1 MARVKRTYKDSLFCD
16 IFSRKDYLQD
26 VYRGLFGRDVS
37 LQEIQLMTLQ
47 GTFFN
52 DEKNDVSFLAGTRQI
67 ILMEHQS
74 TLNENMPLR
83 MFWYMAKL
91 YRKQVPKDAPY
102 RTRRLR
108 LPAPCFYVFYNG
120 LDPAPDEWEMR
131 LSEAFEGECSSLE
144 LCVTAYN
151 INEMSGSRLLEKSR
165 ALKGYSVFVAQIRR
179 KTAAGVCLEGA
190 VKQAI
195 RYCIEQ
201 DLFILYPRMWTRRKK
216 GWGKKQAR
224 QGSDENAFR
233 DDESFFMDRFRCK
246 KLPLHLTEKPISVD
260 SSKKAESLE
269 RGQSKKVW
277 NPCNRTL
284 VQGSESFRMDKAAIV
299 HAS

>member
-1 MARVKRTYKDSLFCD
+1 
-16 IFSRKDYLQD
+16 
-26 VYRGLFGRDVS
+26 
-37 LQEIQLMTLQ
+37 MTLQ

-102 RTRRLR
+102 RTRRLQ

-120 LDPAPDEWEMR
+120 LDPAPNEWEMR

-151 INEMSGSRLLEKSR
+151 INETSGSVILERSR
-165 ALKGYSVFVAQIRR
+165 TLKGYSAFVAQVRR
-179 KTAAGVCLEGA
+179 RAAEGMSLEEA
-190 VKQAI
+190 VKLAI
-195 RYCIEQ
+195 RYCIGQDYLAEYFHEREMEEVFDMVSFKWDPELAKRVQLEEAREIGMEQ
-201 DLFILYPRMWTRRKK
+201 GLEKGMEKGMEKGVAEVVLNMLKK
-216 GWGKKQAR
+216 KWSLQDISEVSKWPLAKIENLGKMHQ
-224 QGSDENAFR
+224 
-233 DDESFFMDRFRCK
+233 
-246 KLPLHLTEKPISVD
+246 LL
-260 SSKKAESLE
+260 
-269 RGQSKKVW
+269 
-277 NPCNRTL
+277 
-284 VQGSESFRMDKAAIV
+284 
-299 HAS
+299 

>member
-16 IFSRKDYLQD
+16 IFRRKDYLQD

-52 DEKNDVSFLAGTRQI
+52 DEKNDVSFLAGKRQI
-67 ILMEHQS
+67 VLMEHQS

-144 LCVTAYN
+144 LCVKAYN

-201 DLFILYPRMWTRRKK
+201 NLLAEYFLEREMEEVFDMVSFKWDPELAKRVQLQEAQEIGMEKGMEKGVTEIVLNMLKK
-216 GWGKKQAR
+216 KKWSLQDISEVS
-224 QGSDENAFR
+224 QW
-233 DDESFFMDRFRCK
+233 
-246 KLPLHLTEKPISVD
+246 PLDKI
-260 SSKKAESLE
+260 ESL
-269 RGQSKKVW
+269 GKMHQ
-277 NPCNRTL
+277 L
-284 VQGSESFRMDKAAIV
+284 L
-299 HAS
+299 

>member
-16 IFSRKDYLQD
+16 IFRRKDYLQD
-26 VYRGLFGRDVS
+26 VYRGLFGLDVS

-52 DEKNDVSFLAGTRQI
+52 DEKNDVSFLAGKRQI
-67 ILMEHQS
+67 VLMEHQS

-102 RTRRLR
+102 RTRRLQ

-144 LCVTAYN
+144 LCVKAYN

-201 DLFILYPRMWTRRKK
+201 DLL
-216 GWGKKQAR
+216 
-224 QGSDENAFR
+224 
-233 DDESFFMDRFRCK
+233 
-246 KLPLHLTEKPISVD
+246 
-260 SSKKAESLE
+260 AEYFLE
-269 RGQSKKVW
+269 REMEEVFDMVSFKWDPELAKRVQLQEAQEIGMEKGMEKGVTEIVLNMLKKKKW
-277 NPCNRTL
+277 SL
-284 VQGSESFRMDKAAIV
+284 QDISEVSQWPLDKIENLGKM
-299 HAS
+299 HQLL

>member
-16 IFSRKDYLQD
+16 IFRRKDYLQD

-52 DEKNDVSFLAGTRQI
+52 DEKNDVSFLAGKRQI
-67 ILMEHQS
+67 VLMEHQS

-102 RTRRLR
+102 RTRRLQ

-144 LCVTAYN
+144 LCVKAYN
-151 INEMSGSRLLEKSR
+151 INETSGSRLLEKSR

-201 DLFILYPRMWTRRKK
+201 DLLAEYFLEREMEEVFDMVSFKWDPELAKRVQLQEAQEIGMEKGMEKGVTEIVLNMLKK
-216 GWGKKQAR
+216 KKWSLQDISEVS
-224 QGSDENAFR
+224 QW
-233 DDESFFMDRFRCK
+233 
-246 KLPLHLTEKPISVD
+246 PLDKI
-260 SSKKAESLE
+260 ESL
-269 RGQSKKVW
+269 GKMHQ
-277 NPCNRTL
+277 L
-284 VQGSESFRMDKAAIV
+284 L
-299 HAS
+299 

>member
-1 MARVKRTYKDSLFCD
+1 MARAKRTYKDSLFCD

-26 VYRGLFGRDVS
+26 VYRGLFGREVS
-37 LQEIQLMTLQ
+37 LQEIRLMTLQ

-120 LDPAPDEWEMR
+120 LDPAPNEWEMR

-151 INEMSGSRLLEKSR
+151 INETSGSVILERSR
-165 ALKGYSVFVAQIRR
+165 TLKGYSAFVAQVRR
-179 KTAAGVCLEGA
+179 RAAEGMSLEEA
-190 VKQAI
+190 VKLAI
-195 RYCIEQ
+195 RYCIGQDYLAEYFHEREMEEVFDMVSFKWDPELAKRVQLEEAREIGMEQ
-201 DLFILYPRMWTRRKK
+201 GLEKGMEKGMEKGVAEVVLNMLKK
-216 GWGKKQAR
+216 KWSLQDISEVSKWPLAKIENLGKMHQ
-224 QGSDENAFR
+224 
-233 DDESFFMDRFRCK
+233 
-246 KLPLHLTEKPISVD
+246 LL
-260 SSKKAESLE
+260 
-269 RGQSKKVW
+269 
-277 NPCNRTL
+277 
-284 VQGSESFRMDKAAIV
+284 
-299 HAS
+299 

>member
-16 IFSRKDYLQD
+16 IFRRKDYLQD

-52 DEKNDVSFLAGTRQI
+52 DEKNDVSFLAGKRQI

-102 RTRRLR
+102 RTRRFR

-120 LDPAPDEWEMR
+120 LDPAPDEWEMC

-144 LCVTAYN
+144 LCVKVYN
-151 INEMSGSRLLEKSR
+151 INETPGSVILERSR
-165 ALKGYSVFVAQIRR
+165 TLKGYSAFVAQVRR
-179 KTAAGVCLEGA
+179 KTAAGVSLESA

-201 DLFILYPRMWTRRKK
+201 DFL
-216 GWGKKQAR
+216 
-224 QGSDENAFR
+224 
-233 DDESFFMDRFRCK
+233 
-246 KLPLHLTEKPISVD
+246 
-260 SSKKAESLE
+260 AEYFLE
-269 RGQSKKVW
+269 REMEEVFDMVSFKW
-277 NPCNRTL
+277 NPELAKR
-284 VQGSESFRMDKAAIV
+284 VQLQEAQEIGMEKGMEKGVTEIVLNMLKKKKWSLQDISEVSQWPLDKIENLGKM
-299 HAS
+299 HQLL

>member
-1 MARVKRTYKDSLFCD
+1 MARAKRTYKDSLFCD

-26 VYRGLFGRDVS
+26 VYRGLFGREVS
-37 LQEIQLMTLQ
+37 LQEIRLMTLQ

-120 LDPAPDEWEMR
+120 LDPAPNEWEMR
-131 LSEAFEGECSSLE
+131 LSEAFAGECSSLE

-151 INEMSGSRLLEKSR
+151 INETSGSVILERSR
-165 ALKGYSVFVAQIRR
+165 TLKGYSAFVAQVRR
-179 KTAAGVCLEGA
+179 RAAEGMSLEEA
-190 VKQAI
+190 VKLAI
-195 RYCIEQ
+195 RYCIGQDYLAEYFHEREMEEVFDMVSFKWDPELAKRVQLEEAREIGMEQ
-201 DLFILYPRMWTRRKK
+201 GLEK
-216 GWGKKQAR
+216 GM
-224 QGSDENAFR
+224 E
-233 DDESFFMDRFRCK
+233 
-246 KLPLHLTEKPISVD
+246 
-260 SSKKAESLE
+260 
-269 RGQSKKVW
+269 
-277 NPCNRTL
+277 
-284 VQGSESFRMDKAAIV
+284 
-299 HAS
+299 

>member
-16 IFSRKDYLQD
+16 IFRRKDYLQD

-52 DEKNDVSFLAGTRQI
+52 DEKNDVSFLAGKRQI
-67 ILMEHQS
+67 VLMEHQR

-102 RTRRLR
+102 RTRRLQ

-144 LCVTAYN
+144 LCVKAYN

-201 DLFILYPRMWTRRKK
+201 DLLAEYFLEREMEEVFDMVSFKWDPELAKRVQLQEAQEIGMEKGMEKGVTEIVLNMLKK
-216 GWGKKQAR
+216 KKWSLQDISEVS
-224 QGSDENAFR
+224 QW
-233 DDESFFMDRFRCK
+233 
-246 KLPLHLTEKPISVD
+246 PLDKI
-260 SSKKAESLE
+260 ESL
-269 RGQSKKVW
+269 GKMHQ
-277 NPCNRTL
+277 L
-284 VQGSESFRMDKAAIV
+284 L
-299 HAS
+299 

>member
-1 MARVKRTYKDSLFCD
+1 
-16 IFSRKDYLQD
+16 
-26 VYRGLFGRDVS
+26 
-37 LQEIQLMTLQ
+37 MTLQ

-52 DEKNDVSFLAGTRQI
+52 DEKNDVSFLAGKRQI
-67 ILMEHQS
+67 VLMEHQS

-102 RTRRLR
+102 RTRRLQ

-131 LSEAFEGECSSLE
+131 LSEAFGGECSSLE
-144 LCVTAYN
+144 LCVKAYN

-201 DLFILYPRMWTRRKK
+201 DLLAEYFLEREMEEVFDMVSFKWDPELAKRVQLQEAQEIGMEKGMEKGVTEIVLNMLKK
-216 GWGKKQAR
+216 KKWSLQDISEVS
-224 QGSDENAFR
+224 QW
-233 DDESFFMDRFRCK
+233 
-246 KLPLHLTEKPISVD
+246 PLDKI
-260 SSKKAESLE
+260 ESL
-269 RGQSKKVW
+269 GKMHQ
-277 NPCNRTL
+277 L
-284 VQGSESFRMDKAAIV
+284 L
-299 HAS
+299 

>member
-1 MARVKRTYKDSLFCD
+1 MARAKRTYKDSLFCD

-52 DEKNDVSFLAGTRQI
+52 DEKNDVSFLAGKRQI
-67 ILMEHQS
+67 VLMEHQS

-120 LDPAPDEWEMR
+120 LDPAPNEWEMR
-131 LSEAFEGECSSLE
+131 LSEAFAGECSSLE

-151 INEMSGSRLLEKSR
+151 INETSGSVILERSR
-165 ALKGYSVFVAQIRR
+165 TLKGYSAFVAQVRR
-179 KTAAGVCLEGA
+179 RAAEGMSLEEA
-190 VKQAI
+190 VKLAI
-195 RYCIEQ
+195 RYCIGQDYLAEYFHEREMEEVFDMVSFKWDPELAKRVQLEEAREIGMEQ
-201 DLFILYPRMWTRRKK
+201 GLEKGMEKGLEKGMEKGVAEVVLNMLKK
-216 GWGKKQAR
+216 KWSLQDISEVSKWPLAKIENLGKMHQ
-224 QGSDENAFR
+224 
-233 DDESFFMDRFRCK
+233 
-246 KLPLHLTEKPISVD
+246 LL
-260 SSKKAESLE
+260 
-269 RGQSKKVW
+269 
-277 NPCNRTL
+277 
-284 VQGSESFRMDKAAIV
+284 
-299 HAS
+299 

>member
-1 MARVKRTYKDSLFCD
+1 MARAKRTYKDSLFCD

-26 VYRGLFGRDVS
+26 VYRGLFGREVS
-37 LQEIQLMTLQ
+37 LQEIRLMTLQ

-151 INEMSGSRLLEKSR
+151 INETSGSVILERSR
-165 ALKGYSVFVAQIRR
+165 TLKGYSAFVAQVRR
-179 KTAAGVCLEGA
+179 RAAEGMSLEEA
-190 VKQAI
+190 VKLAI
-195 RYCIEQ
+195 RYCIGQDYLAEYFHEREMEEVFDMVSFKWDPELAKRVQLEEAREIGMEQ
-201 DLFILYPRMWTRRKK
+201 GLEKGMEKGMEKGVAEVVLNMLKK
-216 GWGKKQAR
+216 KWSLQDISEVSKWPLAKIENLGKMHQ
-224 QGSDENAFR
+224 
-233 DDESFFMDRFRCK
+233 
-246 KLPLHLTEKPISVD
+246 LL
-260 SSKKAESLE
+260 
-269 RGQSKKVW
+269 
-277 NPCNRTL
+277 
-284 VQGSESFRMDKAAIV
+284 
-299 HAS
+299 

>member
-16 IFSRKDYLQD
+16 IFRRKDYLQD

-67 ILMEHQS
+67 VLMEHQS

-102 RTRRLR
+102 RTRRLQ

-131 LSEAFEGECSSLE
+131 LSEAFGGECSSLE
-144 LCVTAYN
+144 LCVKAYN

-201 DLFILYPRMWTRRKK
+201 DLLAEYFLEREMEEVFDMVSFKWDPELAKRVQLQEAQEIGMEKGMEKGVTEIVLNMLKK
-216 GWGKKQAR
+216 KKWSLQDISEVS
-224 QGSDENAFR
+224 QW
-233 DDESFFMDRFRCK
+233 
-246 KLPLHLTEKPISVD
+246 PLDKI
-260 SSKKAESLE
+260 ESL
-269 RGQSKKVW
+269 GKMHQ
-277 NPCNRTL
+277 L
-284 VQGSESFRMDKAAIV
+284 L
-299 HAS
+299 

>member
-16 IFSRKDYLQD
+16 IFRRKDYLQD

-52 DEKNDVSFLAGTRQI
+52 DEKNDVSFLAGKRQI
-67 ILMEHQS
+67 VLMEHQS

-102 RTRRLR
+102 RTRRLQ

-120 LDPAPDEWEMR
+120 LDPAPDEWEMC
-131 LSEAFEGECSSLE
+131 LSEAFGGECSSLE
-144 LCVTAYN
+144 LCVKAYN

-201 DLFILYPRMWTRRKK
+201 NLLAEYFLEREMEEVFDMVSFKWDPELAKRVQLQEAQEIGMEKGMEKGVTEIVLNMLKK
-216 GWGKKQAR
+216 KKWSLQDISEVS
-224 QGSDENAFR
+224 QW
-233 DDESFFMDRFRCK
+233 
-246 KLPLHLTEKPISVD
+246 PLDKI
-260 SSKKAESLE
+260 ESL
-269 RGQSKKVW
+269 GKMHQ
-277 NPCNRTL
+277 L
-284 VQGSESFRMDKAAIV
+284 L
-299 HAS
+299 

>member
-16 IFSRKDYLQD
+16 IFRRKDYLQD

-52 DEKNDVSFLAGTRQI
+52 DEKNDVSFLAGKRQI
-67 ILMEHQS
+67 VLMEHQR

-102 RTRRLR
+102 RTRRLQ

-131 LSEAFEGECSSLE
+131 LSEAFGGECSSLE
-144 LCVTAYN
+144 LCVKAYN

-201 DLFILYPRMWTRRKK
+201 NLLAEYFLEREMEEVFDMVSFKWDPELAKRVQLQEAQEIGMEKGMERGMEKGVTEIVLNMLKK
-216 GWGKKQAR
+216 KKWSLQDISEVS
-224 QGSDENAFR
+224 QW
-233 DDESFFMDRFRCK
+233 
-246 KLPLHLTEKPISVD
+246 PLDKI
-260 SSKKAESLE
+260 ESL
-269 RGQSKKVW
+269 GKMHQ
-277 NPCNRTL
+277 L
-284 VQGSESFRMDKAAIV
+284 L
-299 HAS
+299 

>member
-1 MARVKRTYKDSLFCD
+1 
-16 IFSRKDYLQD
+16 
-26 VYRGLFGRDVS
+26 
-37 LQEIQLMTLQ
+37 MTLQ

-52 DEKNDVSFLAGTRQI
+52 DEKNDVSFLAGKRQI
-67 ILMEHQS
+67 VLMEHQS

-102 RTRRLR
+102 RTRRLQ

-120 LDPAPDEWEMR
+120 LDPASDEWEMR

-144 LCVTAYN
+144 LCVKAYN
-151 INEMSGSRLLEKSR
+151 INETSGSRLLEKSR

-201 DLFILYPRMWTRRKK
+201 DLL
-216 GWGKKQAR
+216 
-224 QGSDENAFR
+224 
-233 DDESFFMDRFRCK
+233 
-246 KLPLHLTEKPISVD
+246 
-260 SSKKAESLE
+260 AEYFLE
-269 RGQSKKVW
+269 REMEEVFDMVSFKWDPELAKRVQLQEAQEIGMEKGMEKGVTEIVLNMLKKKKW
-277 NPCNRTL
+277 SL
-284 VQGSESFRMDKAAIV
+284 QDISEVSQWPLDKIENLGKM
-299 HAS
+299 HQLL

>member
-16 IFSRKDYLQD
+16 IFRRKDYLQD

-52 DEKNDVSFLAGTRQI
+52 DEKNDVSFLAGKRQI
-67 ILMEHQS
+67 VLMEHQS
-74 TLNENMPLR
+74 TLNENMLLR

-102 RTRRLR
+102 RTRRLQ

-144 LCVTAYN
+144 LCVKAYN
-151 INEMSGSRLLEKSR
+151 INETSGSRLLEKSR

-201 DLFILYPRMWTRRKK
+201 DLLAEYFLEREMEEVFDMVSFKWDPELAKRVQLQEAQEIGMEKGMEKGVTEIVLNMLKK
-216 GWGKKQAR
+216 KKWSLQDISEVS
-224 QGSDENAFR
+224 QW
-233 DDESFFMDRFRCK
+233 
-246 KLPLHLTEKPISVD
+246 PLDKI
-260 SSKKAESLE
+260 ESL
-269 RGQSKKVW
+269 GKMHQ
-277 NPCNRTL
+277 L
-284 VQGSESFRMDKAAIV
+284 L
-299 HAS
+299 

>member
-16 IFSRKDYLQD
+16 IFRRKDYLQD

-52 DEKNDVSFLAGTRQI
+52 DEKNDVSFLAGKRQI
-67 ILMEHQS
+67 VLMEHQS

-102 RTRRLR
+102 RTRRLQ

-131 LSEAFEGECSSLE
+131 LSEAFGGECSSLE
-144 LCVTAYN
+144 LCVKAYN
-151 INEMSGSRLLEKSR
+151 INEMSDSRLLEKSR

-201 DLFILYPRMWTRRKK
+201 DLLAEYFLEREMEEVFDMVSFKWDPELAKRVQLQEAQEIGMEKGMEKGVTEIVLNMLKK
-216 GWGKKQAR
+216 KKWSLQDISEVS
-224 QGSDENAFR
+224 QW
-233 DDESFFMDRFRCK
+233 
-246 KLPLHLTEKPISVD
+246 PLDKI
-260 SSKKAESLE
+260 ESL
-269 RGQSKKVW
+269 GKMHQ
-277 NPCNRTL
+277 L
-284 VQGSESFRMDKAAIV
+284 L
-299 HAS
+299 

>member
-16 IFSRKDYLQD
+16 IFRRKDYLQD
-26 VYRGLFGRDVS
+26 VYRGLSGRDVS

-52 DEKNDVSFLAGTRQI
+52 DEKNDVSFLAGKRQI
-67 ILMEHQS
+67 VLMEHQS

-102 RTRRLR
+102 RTRRLQ

-144 LCVTAYN
+144 LCVKAYN
-151 INEMSGSRLLEKSR
+151 INETSGSRLLEKSR

-201 DLFILYPRMWTRRKK
+201 DLLAEYFLEREMEEVFDMVSFKWDPELAKRVQLQEAQEIGMEKGMEKGVTEIVLNMLKK
-216 GWGKKQAR
+216 KKWSLQDISEVS
-224 QGSDENAFR
+224 QW
-233 DDESFFMDRFRCK
+233 
-246 KLPLHLTEKPISVD
+246 PLDKI
-260 SSKKAESLE
+260 ESL
-269 RGQSKKVW
+269 GKMHQ
-277 NPCNRTL
+277 L
-284 VQGSESFRMDKAAIV
+284 L
-299 HAS
+299 

>member
-16 IFSRKDYLQD
+16 IFRRKDYLQD

-37 LQEIQLMTLQ
+37 LQEIRLMTLQ

-67 ILMEHQS
+67 VLMEHQS

-102 RTRRLR
+102 RTRRIR

-131 LSEAFEGECSSLE
+131 LSEAFEGEPASLE
-144 LCVTAYN
+144 LCVKAYN
-151 INEMSGSRLLEKSR
+151 INEIPGSRILERSR
-165 ALKGYSVFVAQIRR
+165 TLKGYSMFVAQVRR
-179 KTAAGVCLEGA
+179 RTAAGMSLEGA

-195 RYCIEQ
+195 CYCIEQ
-201 DLFILYPRMWTRRKK
+201 NFLSEYFLEREMEEVFDMVSFKWDPELAKRVQLQEAQEIGMEKGMERGMEKGVTEIVLNMLKK
-216 GWGKKQAR
+216 KKWSLQDISEVS
-224 QGSDENAFR
+224 QW
-233 DDESFFMDRFRCK
+233 
-246 KLPLHLTEKPISVD
+246 PLDKI
-260 SSKKAESLE
+260 ESL
-269 RGQSKKVW
+269 GKMHQ
-277 NPCNRTL
+277 L
-284 VQGSESFRMDKAAIV
+284 L
-299 HAS
+299 

>member
-16 IFSRKDYLQD
+16 IFRRKDYLQD

-52 DEKNDVSFLAGTRQI
+52 DEKNDVSFLAGKRQI
-67 ILMEHQS
+67 VLMEHQS

-102 RTRRLR
+102 RTRRLQ

-131 LSEAFEGECSSLE
+131 LSEAFGGECSSLE
-144 LCVTAYN
+144 LCVKAYN

-201 DLFILYPRMWTRRKK
+201 NLLAEYFLEREMEEVFDMVSFKWDPELAKRVQLQEAQEIGMEKGVEKGVTEIVLNMLKK
-216 GWGKKQAR
+216 KKWSLQDISEVS
-224 QGSDENAFR
+224 QW
-233 DDESFFMDRFRCK
+233 
-246 KLPLHLTEKPISVD
+246 PLDKI
-260 SSKKAESLE
+260 ESL
-269 RGQSKKVW
+269 GKMHQ
-277 NPCNRTL
+277 L
-284 VQGSESFRMDKAAIV
+284 L
-299 HAS
+299 

>member
-16 IFSRKDYLQD
+16 IFRRKDYLQD

-52 DEKNDVSFLAGTRQI
+52 DEKNDVSFLAGKRQI
-67 ILMEHQS
+67 VLMEHQS

-102 RTRRLR
+102 RTRRLQ

-131 LSEAFEGECSSLE
+131 LSEAFEGEFSSLE
-144 LCVTAYN
+144 LCVKAYN
-151 INEMSGSRLLEKSR
+151 INETSGSRLLEKSR

-201 DLFILYPRMWTRRKK
+201 NLLAEYFLEREMEEVFDMVSFKWDPELAKRVQLQEAQEIGMEKGMEKGVTEIVLNMLKK
-216 GWGKKQAR
+216 KKWSLQDISEVS
-224 QGSDENAFR
+224 QW
-233 DDESFFMDRFRCK
+233 
-246 KLPLHLTEKPISVD
+246 PLDKI
-260 SSKKAESLE
+260 ESL
-269 RGQSKKVW
+269 GKMHQ
-277 NPCNRTL
+277 L
-284 VQGSESFRMDKAAIV
+284 L
-299 HAS
+299 

>member
-16 IFSRKDYLQD
+16 IFRRKDYLQD

-52 DEKNDVSFLAGTRQI
+52 DEKNDVSFLAGKRQI

-102 RTRRLR
+102 RTRRFR

-144 LCVTAYN
+144 LCVKAYN

-201 DLFILYPRMWTRRKK
+201 DFL
-216 GWGKKQAR
+216 
-224 QGSDENAFR
+224 
-233 DDESFFMDRFRCK
+233 
-246 KLPLHLTEKPISVD
+246 
-260 SSKKAESLE
+260 AEYFLE
-269 RGQSKKVW
+269 REMEEVFDMVSFKW
-277 NPCNRTL
+277 NPELAKR
-284 VQGSESFRMDKAAIV
+284 VQLQEAQEIGMEKGLEKGVTEIVLNMLKKKKWSLQDISEVSQWPLDKIENLGKM
-299 HAS
+299 HQLL

>member
-16 IFSRKDYLQD
+16 IFRRKDYLQD

-52 DEKNDVSFLAGTRQI
+52 DEKNDVSFLAGKRQI

-144 LCVTAYN
+144 LCVKAYN

-201 DLFILYPRMWTRRKK
+201 DLLAEYFLEREMEEVFDMVSFKWDPELAKRVQLQEAQEIGMEKGMEKGVTEIVLNMLKK
-216 GWGKKQAR
+216 KKWSLQDISEVS
-224 QGSDENAFR
+224 QW
-233 DDESFFMDRFRCK
+233 
-246 KLPLHLTEKPISVD
+246 PLDKI
-260 SSKKAESLE
+260 ESL
-269 RGQSKKVW
+269 GKMHQ
-277 NPCNRTL
+277 L
-284 VQGSESFRMDKAAIV
+284 L
-299 HAS
+299 

>member
-1 MARVKRTYKDSLFCD
+1 
-16 IFSRKDYLQD
+16 
-26 VYRGLFGRDVS
+26 
-37 LQEIQLMTLQ
+37 MTLQ

-52 DEKNDVSFLAGTRQI
+52 DEKNDVSFLAGKRQI
-67 ILMEHQS
+67 VLMEHQS

-151 INEMSGSRLLEKSR
+151 INETSGSVILERSR
-165 ALKGYSVFVAQIRR
+165 TLKGYSAFVAQVRR
-179 KTAAGVCLEGA
+179 RAAEGMSLEEA
-190 VKQAI
+190 VKLAI
-195 RYCIEQ
+195 RYCIGQDYLAEYFHEREMEEVFDMVSFKWDPELAKRVQLEEAREIGMEQ
-201 DLFILYPRMWTRRKK
+201 GLEKGMEKGMEKGVAEVVLNMLKK
-216 GWGKKQAR
+216 KWSLQDISEVSKWPLAKIENLGKMHQ
-224 QGSDENAFR
+224 
-233 DDESFFMDRFRCK
+233 
-246 KLPLHLTEKPISVD
+246 LL
-260 SSKKAESLE
+260 
-269 RGQSKKVW
+269 
-277 NPCNRTL
+277 
-284 VQGSESFRMDKAAIV
+284 
-299 HAS
+299 

>member
-16 IFSRKDYLQD
+16 IFRRKDYLQD
-26 VYRGLFGRDVS
+26 VYSGLFGRDVS

-52 DEKNDVSFLAGTRQI
+52 DEKNDVSFLAGKRQI
-67 ILMEHQS
+67 VLMEHQS

-102 RTRRLR
+102 RTRRLQ

-144 LCVTAYN
+144 LCVKAYN
-151 INEMSGSRLLEKSR
+151 INETSGSRLLEKSR

-201 DLFILYPRMWTRRKK
+201 NLLAEYFLEREMEEVFDMVSFKWDPELAKRVQLQEAQEIGMEKGMEKGVTEIVLNMLKK
-216 GWGKKQAR
+216 KKWSLQDISEVS
-224 QGSDENAFR
+224 QW
-233 DDESFFMDRFRCK
+233 
-246 KLPLHLTEKPISVD
+246 PLDKI
-260 SSKKAESLE
+260 ESL
-269 RGQSKKVW
+269 GKMHQ
-277 NPCNRTL
+277 L
-284 VQGSESFRMDKAAIV
+284 L
-299 HAS
+299 

>member
-16 IFSRKDYLQD
+16 IFRRKDYLQD

-52 DEKNDVSFLAGTRQI
+52 DEKNDVSFLAGKRQI
-67 ILMEHQS
+67 VLMEHQS

-102 RTRRLR
+102 RTRRLQ

-120 LDPAPDEWEMR
+120 LDPTPDEWEMR

-144 LCVTAYN
+144 LCVKAYN

-201 DLFILYPRMWTRRKK
+201 DLL
-216 GWGKKQAR
+216 
-224 QGSDENAFR
+224 
-233 DDESFFMDRFRCK
+233 
-246 KLPLHLTEKPISVD
+246 
-260 SSKKAESLE
+260 AEYFLE
-269 RGQSKKVW
+269 REMEEVFDMVSFKWDPELAKRVQLQEAQEIGMEKGMEKGVTEIVLNMLKKKKW
-277 NPCNRTL
+277 SL
-284 VQGSESFRMDKAAIV
+284 QDISEVSQWPLDKIENLGKM
-299 HAS
+299 HQLL

>member
-16 IFSRKDYLQD
+16 IFRRKDYLQD

-52 DEKNDVSFLAGTRQI
+52 DEKNDVSFLAGMRQI
-67 ILMEHQS
+67 VLMEHQS

-102 RTRRLR
+102 RTRRLQ

-131 LSEAFEGECSSLE
+131 LSEAFGGECSSLE
-144 LCVTAYN
+144 LCVKAYN

-201 DLFILYPRMWTRRKK
+201 DLLAEYFLEREMEEVFDMVSFKWDPELAKRVQLQEAQEIGMEKGMEKGVTEIVLNMLKK
-216 GWGKKQAR
+216 KKWSLQDISEVS
-224 QGSDENAFR
+224 QW
-233 DDESFFMDRFRCK
+233 
-246 KLPLHLTEKPISVD
+246 PLDKI
-260 SSKKAESLE
+260 ESL
-269 RGQSKKVW
+269 GKMHQ
-277 NPCNRTL
+277 L
-284 VQGSESFRMDKAAIV
+284 L
-299 HAS
+299 

>member
-16 IFSRKDYLQD
+16 IFRRKDYLQD

-52 DEKNDVSFLAGTRQI
+52 DEKNDVSFLAGKRQI
-67 ILMEHQS
+67 VLMEHQS

-102 RTRRLR
+102 RTRRIR

-131 LSEAFEGECSSLE
+131 LSEAFEGEPTSLE
-144 LCVTAYN
+144 LCVKAYN
-151 INEMSGSRLLEKSR
+151 INEIPGSRILERSR
-165 ALKGYSVFVAQIRR
+165 TLKGYSTFVAQVRR
-179 KTAAGVCLEGA
+179 RTAAGMSLEGA

-195 RYCIEQ
+195 CYCIEQ
-201 DLFILYPRMWTRRKK
+201 NFLSEYFLEREMEEVFDMVSFKWDPELAKRVQLQEAQEIGMEKGMERGMEKGVTEIVLNMLKK
-216 GWGKKQAR
+216 KKWSLQDISEVS
-224 QGSDENAFR
+224 QW
-233 DDESFFMDRFRCK
+233 
-246 KLPLHLTEKPISVD
+246 PLDKI
-260 SSKKAESLE
+260 ESL
-269 RGQSKKVW
+269 GKMHQ
-277 NPCNRTL
+277 L
-284 VQGSESFRMDKAAIV
+284 L
-299 HAS
+299 

>member
-16 IFSRKDYLQD
+16 IFRRKDYLQD

-52 DEKNDVSFLAGTRQI
+52 DEKNDVSFLAGKRQI
-67 ILMEHQS
+67 VLMEHQS

-102 RTRRLR
+102 RTRRLQ

-144 LCVTAYN
+144 LCVKVYN
-151 INEMSGSRLLEKSR
+151 INETPGSVILERSR
-165 ALKGYSVFVAQIRR
+165 TLKGYSAFVAQVRR
-179 KTAAGVCLEGA
+179 KTAAGVSLESA

-201 DLFILYPRMWTRRKK
+201 DFL
-216 GWGKKQAR
+216 
-224 QGSDENAFR
+224 
-233 DDESFFMDRFRCK
+233 
-246 KLPLHLTEKPISVD
+246 
-260 SSKKAESLE
+260 AEYFLE
-269 RGQSKKVW
+269 REMEEVFDMVSFKW
-277 NPCNRTL
+277 NPELAKR
-284 VQGSESFRMDKAAIV
+284 VQLQEAQEIGMEKGMEKGVTEIVLNMLKKKKWSLQDISEVSQWPLDKIENLGKM
-299 HAS
+299 HQLL

>member
-16 IFSRKDYLQD
+16 IFRRKDYLQD

-52 DEKNDVSFLAGTRQI
+52 DEKNDVSFLAGKRQI
-67 ILMEHQS
+67 VLMEHQS

-102 RTRRLR
+102 RTRRLQ

-131 LSEAFEGECSSLE
+131 LSEAFGGECSSLE
-144 LCVTAYN
+144 LCVKAYN

-201 DLFILYPRMWTRRKK
+201 NLLAEYFLEREMEEVFDMVSFKWDPELAKRVQLQEAQEIGMEKGMEKGVTEIVLNMLKK
-216 GWGKKQAR
+216 KKWSLQDISEVS
-224 QGSDENAFR
+224 QW
-233 DDESFFMDRFRCK
+233 
-246 KLPLHLTEKPISVD
+246 PLDKI
-260 SSKKAESLE
+260 ESL
-269 RGQSKKVW
+269 GKMHQ
-277 NPCNRTL
+277 L
-284 VQGSESFRMDKAAIV
+284 L
-299 HAS
+299 

>member
-16 IFSRKDYLQD
+16 IFRRKDYLQD

-52 DEKNDVSFLAGTRQI
+52 DEKNDVSFLAGKRQI
-67 ILMEHQS
+67 VLMEHQS

-102 RTRRLR
+102 RTRRLQ

-131 LSEAFEGECSSLE
+131 LSEAFGGECSSLE
-144 LCVTAYN
+144 LCVKVYN
-151 INEMSGSRLLEKSR
+151 INETPGSVILERSR
-165 ALKGYSVFVAQIRR
+165 TLKGYSAFVAQVRR
-179 KTAAGVCLEGA
+179 KTAAGVSLESA

-201 DLFILYPRMWTRRKK
+201 DFL
-216 GWGKKQAR
+216 
-224 QGSDENAFR
+224 
-233 DDESFFMDRFRCK
+233 
-246 KLPLHLTEKPISVD
+246 
-260 SSKKAESLE
+260 AEYFLE
-269 RGQSKKVW
+269 REMEEVFDMVSFKWDPELAKRVQLQEAQEIGMEKGMEKGVTEIVLNMLKKKKW
-277 NPCNRTL
+277 SL
-284 VQGSESFRMDKAAIV
+284 QDISEVSQWPLDKIENLGKM
-299 HAS
+299 HQLL

>member
-16 IFSRKDYLQD
+16 IFRRKDYLQD

-52 DEKNDVSFLAGTRQI
+52 DEKNDVSFLAGKRQI
-67 ILMEHQS
+67 VLMEHQS

-102 RTRRLR
+102 RTRRLQ

-144 LCVTAYN
+144 LCVKAYN

-201 DLFILYPRMWTRRKK
+201 NLL
-216 GWGKKQAR
+216 
-224 QGSDENAFR
+224 
-233 DDESFFMDRFRCK
+233 
-246 KLPLHLTEKPISVD
+246 
-260 SSKKAESLE
+260 AEYFLE
-269 RGQSKKVW
+269 REMEEVFDMVSFKWDPELAKRVQLQEAQEIGMEKGMEKGVTEIVLNMLKKKKW
-277 NPCNRTL
+277 SL
-284 VQGSESFRMDKAAIV
+284 QDISEVSQWPLDKIENLGKM
-299 HAS
+299 HQLL

>member
-16 IFSRKDYLQD
+16 IFRRKDYLQD

-52 DEKNDVSFLAGTRQI
+52 DEKNDVSFLAGKRQI
-67 ILMEHQS
+67 VLMEHQS

-102 RTRRLR
+102 RTRRLQ

-144 LCVTAYN
+144 LCVKAYN

-201 DLFILYPRMWTRRKK
+201 DLLAEYFLEREMEEVFDMVSFKWDPELAKRVQLQEAQEIGMEKGMEKGVTEIVLNMLKK
-216 GWGKKQAR
+216 KKWSLQDISEVS
-224 QGSDENAFR
+224 QW
-233 DDESFFMDRFRCK
+233 
-246 KLPLHLTEKPISVD
+246 PLDKI
-260 SSKKAESLE
+260 ESL
-269 RGQSKKVW
+269 GKMHQ
-277 NPCNRTL
+277 L
-284 VQGSESFRMDKAAIV
+284 L
-299 HAS
+299 

>member
-16 IFSRKDYLQD
+16 IFRRKDYLQD

-37 LQEIQLMTLQ
+37 LQEIRLMTLQ

-52 DEKNDVSFLAGTRQI
+52 DEKNDVSFLAGKRQI
-67 ILMEHQS
+67 VLMEHQS

-102 RTRRLR
+102 RTRRLQ

-131 LSEAFEGECSSLE
+131 LSEAFGGECSSLE
-144 LCVTAYN
+144 LCVKAYN

-201 DLFILYPRMWTRRKK
+201 NLLAEYFLEREMEEVFDMVSFKWDPELAKRVQLQEAQEIGMEKGMEKGVTEIVLNMLKK
-216 GWGKKQAR
+216 KKWSLQDISEVS
-224 QGSDENAFR
+224 QW
-233 DDESFFMDRFRCK
+233 
-246 KLPLHLTEKPISVD
+246 PLDKI
-260 SSKKAESLE
+260 ESL
-269 RGQSKKVW
+269 GKMHQ
-277 NPCNRTL
+277 L
-284 VQGSESFRMDKAAIV
+284 L
-299 HAS
+299 